1 MLASPVMKPITTLLA
16 GAAVLLLALPAAAQ
30 PYGQPYGPPDD
41 SIQLSVFAA
50 YRFGGEF
57 DSVGFEDDF
66 FDDLIDIEVDDGAGL
81 GVALDVRLSGG
92 LFLELWASRQETELV
107 ENEGLFLPTEAL
119 FDLDVDYYHAG
130 LLYEWRPGQARPF
143 FAVSIGATRFAPDA
157 AGLDDLTRPSFS
169 LGGGVKMMFAE
180 NVGLRLDGRLIST
193 IVEADDDEF
202 CDRRRFCYDFDDDV
216 YFYQTEARAGLV
228 VVF

>member
-1 MLASPVMKPITTLLA
+1 MKPTTTLLA
-16 GAAVLLLALPAAAQ
+16 AAAALLLALPAAAQ
-30 PYGQPYGPPDD
+30 PYGPPGD
-41 SIQLSVFAA
+41 SVQISVFAA

-130 LLYEWRPGQARPF
+130 LLYEWRPGQVRPF
-143 FAVSIGATRFAPDA
+143 FAVSIGATRFSPDA
-157 AGLDDLTRPSFS
+157 AGLVDLIRPSFS
-169 LGGGVKMMFAE
+169 LGGGVKMMFSE
-180 NVGLRLDGRLIST
+180 SVGLRLDGRLIST
-193 IVEADDDEF
+193 VVEADDDEF

-216 YFYQTEARAGLV
+216 YFYQAEARAGVV